1 MSRSVVWIDET
12 NREARTERLRL
23 AHSKARQKRIEAA
36 HGQYR
41 REDKQ
46 RGYPVFEHG
55 RKYRNGPKDRNP
67 IDALLLIGALAI
79 VAMLVELGA
88 Y

>member
-1 MSRSVVWIDET
+1 MSGHAVWIDET
-12 NREARTERLRL
+12 NVGARRERLRL
-23 AHSKARQKRIEAA
+23 AHARARQKRIGAV

-46 RGYPVFEHG
+46 RGYPMYEHG

-67 IDALLLIGALAI
+67 VDALLLIGALAI
-79 VAMLVELGA
+79 VTMTLGLSQ
-88 Y
+88 

>member
-1 MSRSVVWIDET
+1 MSGHAVWIDE
-12 NREARTERLRL
+12 NNMEARSERLRL
-23 AHSKARQKRIEAA
+23 AYVKVQQRRLEAA
-36 HGQYR
+36 HSQYR

-67 IDALLLIGALAI
+67 VDALLLIGALAI
-79 VAMLVELGA
+79 VTMTLRLSQ
-88 Y
+88 